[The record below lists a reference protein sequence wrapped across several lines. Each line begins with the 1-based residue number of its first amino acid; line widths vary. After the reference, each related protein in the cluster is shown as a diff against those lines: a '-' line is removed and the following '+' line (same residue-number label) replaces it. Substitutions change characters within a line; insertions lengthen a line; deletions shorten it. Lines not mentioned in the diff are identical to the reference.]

1 MSRIKDYTGHTFHKI
16 TVLGTTRTDGTNTG
30 TWWKVRCFCGTEVEF
45 SHADIAG
52 QYKRTCGCAR
62 KSTKFLKGSKLG
74 KLTIKSDPVKD
85 EKGRRLYECVCDCGN
100 ELVCSAA
107 KLDGEYPHC
116 GCVKRVSKDHRRY
129 VFSEQDAYTAAS
141 WRAMVMRCT
150 NENHKAFQS
159 YGAAGITV
167 CDRWLEPVPQGF
179 FNFLEDMGHRPE
191 GTSLNRINGATIY
204 SKETCEWASNQI
216 QGYDQK
222 RRNTNTSGKTGVSLN
237 KRTGRWEA
245 YIDHNGRK
253 HLGHYDTVE
262 EAIRAREEAEL
273 KYYGWIKE

>member
-16 TVLGTTRTDGTNTG
+16 TVLGISRSDGTRAG
-30 TWWKVRCFCGTEVEF
+30 TWWNVRCFCGNEVEY
-45 SHADIAG
+45 SHKAIAS
-52 QYKRTCGCAR
+52 QNKRTCGCGR
-62 KSTKFLKGSKLG
+62 KIEKFLVGSKRG
-74 KLTIKSDPVKD
+74 KLTIDSDPFEENGK
-85 EKGRRLYECVCDCGN
+85 KLFKCSCECGSTVVCTI
-100 ELVCSAA
+100 A
-107 KLDGEYPHC
+107 KLSGDNPHC

-150 NENHKAFQS
+150 KENHKAFQI
-159 YGAAGITV
+159 YGAVGITV

-204 SKETCEWASNQI
+204 SKETCEWATNQI

-245 YIDHNGRK
+245 YIDCNGRK
-253 HLGHYDTVE
+253 HLGHFDTVE
-262 EAIRAREEAEL
+262 EAIKVREAAEIEM
-273 KYYGWIKE
+273 YGWTKE